1 MKHSHE
7 ERSAMNAQKV
17 WNNVFNLNSIQYNSH
32 CDQLSVALIAQLV
45 KHWTGIVEIRSANLV
60 QAYFFKKIS
69 SVTQIILPDFVLF
82 WL

>member
-1 MKHSHE
+1 MK
-7 ERSAMNAQKV
+7 NANEYVKEQIFELRR
-17 WNNVFNLNSIQYNSH
+17 NVRLYSTNSRL
-32 CDQLSVALIAQLV
+32 DQLSVALIAQLV